1 VASYSGSGSLSQ
13 TYEVEITHTD
23 PCAENN
29 AFDTSTPIADQGH
42 MIDGSNS
49 YLVKPTS
56 VPNTLNTNYGINCGS
71 IEVTK
76 VYDSQDPDS

>member
-1 VASYSGSGSLSQ
+1 VASYSGSGSISQ

-23 PCAENN
+23 PCTEHN

-42 MIDGSNS
+42 MIGGSNS

-56 VPNTLNTNYGINCGS
+56 VPNTLNMIYGINCGS
-71 IEVTK
+71 IEVT
-76 VYDSQDPDS
+76 